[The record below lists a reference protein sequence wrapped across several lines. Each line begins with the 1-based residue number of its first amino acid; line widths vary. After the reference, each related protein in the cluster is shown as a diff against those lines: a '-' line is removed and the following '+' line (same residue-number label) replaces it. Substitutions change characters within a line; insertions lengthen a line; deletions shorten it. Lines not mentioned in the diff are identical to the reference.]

1 MTPRA
6 APTAPAAAG
15 GGTLVFCHANGFVA
29 GTYEPLFEVWR
40 ASGWRVLAPA
50 KLGHD
55 PHYKV
60 TSNWPQLRDEL
71 LAYIERE
78 APGEAVAL
86 VGHSMGGYLSLLAAA
101 RQPALARAV
110 LLLDAPI
117 VAGWRAQGF
126 RILKS
131 TGLLARGGPGK
142 VAARRRTHWPSLA
155 AARAH
160 FAAKRAFAGWDARV
174 FEAWLQHGFE
184 PAAAGGVQLVFRR
197 EIETRIY
204 NTLPHHVE
212 HVLARH
218 PLHCPFGYLGG
229 TRSAERHQL
238 GIGFVHRLAGARW
251 RDIEG
256 THLFPMERPRE
267 TAQAVLEL
275 LAKAADARG
284 SVRT

>member
-1 MTPRA
+1 M
-6 APTAPAAAG
+6 
-15 GGTLVFCHANGFVA
+15 
-29 GTYEPLFEVWR
+29 
-40 ASGWRVLAPA
+40 
-50 KLGHD
+50 
-55 PHYKV
+55 
-60 TSNWPQLRDEL
+60 
-71 LAYIERE
+71 
-78 APGEAVAL
+78 
-86 VGHSMGGYLSLLAAA
+86 
-101 RQPALARAV
+101 
-110 LLLDAPI
+110 
-117 VAGWRAQGF
+117 
-126 RILKS
+126 
-131 TGLLARGGPGK
+131 
-142 VAARRRTHWPSLA
+142 
-155 AARAH
+155 
-160 FAAKRAFAGWDARV
+160 
-174 FEAWLQHGFE
+174 
-184 PAAAGGVQLVFRR
+184 QLVFRR

-284 SVRT
+284 SVTT